1 MFKNVLKAAVAVT
14 ALMVAGCDIIVQSPT
29 TVKAENDMT
38 DLLVEIDGVE
48 NDVSGID
55 LYNVEI
61 GDITWSA
68 IYAGTVTTAEET
80 TSSGSTIISI
90 GSATA
95 TVLVSVLG
103 TLTEQ
108 EVDFSDIDDM
118 LTDIATGTVNT
129 VVFDENTAANLL

>member
-1 MFKNVLKAAVAVT
+1 MFKNVLKTAVAVT

-38 DLLVEIDGVE
+38 DLVVEINGDE

-103 TLTEQ
+103 NLTEQ

-129 VVFDENTAANLL
+129 VVFDENTAANIL